1 MVNKLATPPLRPK
14 LRPRTKTDE
23 KTLRG
28 RSVFVDETGDI
39 TGAKGT
45 RYSEVTTT
53 IPWGTEWITAPTIDK
68 DGSKL
73 SDEEVAR
80 RLKDNEG
87 RDFITGEKL
96 PTFESEPEASAYAE
110 WRSDT
115 MFDEEQIEKGY
126 KPVLEQQQYEED

>member
-28 RSVFVDETGDI
+28 RSVFIDETGDI

-80 RLKDNEG
+80 RLKTMKVE
-87 RDFITGEKL
+87 TLSQEKNYQHL
-96 PTFESEPEASAYAE
+96 
-110 WRSDT
+110 RVN
-115 MFDEEQIEKGY
+115 QKL
-126 KPVLEQQQYEED
+126 VLMLSGVQTQCLMKSR